1 MFSKNATRECGKAP
15 WLILPRSQHHVFY
28 IPTYHPRLPNPFS
41 RNQLWQSVVFCVST
55 ASEELVS
62 DWQSLPW
69 CLAQEH
75 PESSQIWQK
84 PTWVCELCARGL
96 IVISPRKSNLLLHR
110 MTWQLTRNTRSSM
123 VVVWQVVLS
132 AFAISSSLCSFVWI
146 STTFLPPPTSWLTSG
161 LI

>member
-1 MFSKNATRECGKAP
+1 MLLENVVKHRDWYFQDLNIMFSTSQLTIPDFPILSVETSCGKA
-15 WLILPRSQHHVFY
+15 LF
-28 IPTYHPRLPNPFS
+28 F
-41 RNQLWQSVVFCVST
+41 FVST

-96 IVISPRKSNLLLHR
+96 IAISPRKSNLLLHR